1 MWTSTDCSPID
12 FCLQNYNFS
21 TNPQEDGENSIATNC
36 HWLFVLHELPLM
48 YHELSLIV
56 WGYCIRVVVGT
67 AAMSCQRGQ
76 VRWWASFAT
85 RRSSAPL
92 HNLLKNPSPL
102 RGWATAPYT
111 FTTTDNTPSPC
122 RHGGQGSAISYAP
135 GTHPCRRFASSRG
148 GTTKRSIYARFM

>member
-1 MWTSTDCSPID
+1 MMRMAP
-12 FCLQNYNFS
+12 
-21 TNPQEDGENSIATNC
+21 
-36 HWLFVLHELPLM
+36 V
-48 YHELSLIV
+48 
-56 WGYCIRVVVGT
+56 
-67 AAMSCQRGQ
+67 AMSCRRLP
-76 VRWWASFAT
+76 VRWRASFAT

-135 GTHPCRRFASSRG
+135 GTHPCRRFASLTPSNLRFARNEAIHLRQIYVRFNYVECKAFVSKKEKHIHFISSYLSG
-148 GTTKRSIYARFM
+148 SKRLQSTTNV